1 MGCHSNTK
9 LIVRRQIVP
18 PPLRGARDREE
29 RIGRRFRGHDAGR
42 VGGAHIVSAVSGLN
56 RKTELIIQNFLIR
69 IVSQQQFEYQRIFVV
84 ETDHFEQIHL
94 EFLEL
99 ERRLLRETGG
109 IAQLG
114 RVAFRQ
120 HIVCFRHIDQRQ
132 QPGRSDCTAV
142 ARRSAAAAGAS
153 GEVHG
158 GERLFVILNQIE
170 NVGFPV
176 EHHGQ
181 RPGRPLTQC
190 DQVEIVSSGL
200 RRNLKIGAPI
210 GGDVN
215 SRDFGNG
222 RRKRHGRGAVVFLD
236 EHLVNLALGERVL
249 LELVH
254 VQNLLFIHRLFG
266 ADSRCSCKYRCRD

>member
-1 MGCHSNTK
+1 M
-9 LIVRRQIVP
+9 
-18 PPLRGARDREE
+18 
-29 RIGRRFRGHDAGR
+29 
-42 VGGAHIVSAVSGLN
+42 
-56 RKTELIIQNFLIR
+56 
-69 IVSQQQFEYQRIFVV
+69 V
-84 ETDHFEQIHL
+84 ETDHFEQVHL

-109 IAQLG
+109 VAQLG

-132 QPGRSDCTAV
+132 QPGRSDRA
-142 ARRSAAAAGAS
+142 AAASRSAAAAGAS

-158 GERLFVILNQIE
+158 GERLFVILNQVK

-190 DQVEIVSSGL
+190 DQVEIVSPGL
-200 RRNLKIGAPI
+200 RRNLEIGAPI
-210 GGDVN
+210 GGDVHP
-215 SRDFGNG
+215 SDLGDG
-222 RRKRHGRGAVVFLD
+222 RRKRHGRGAIVFLD
-236 EHLVNLALGERVL
+236 EHLVNLPLGERVL

-266 ADSRCSCKYRCRD
+266 ADSRCSCKYRCSD

>member
-1 MGCHSNTK
+1 M
-9 LIVRRQIVP
+9 
-18 PPLRGARDREE
+18 
-29 RIGRRFRGHDAGR
+29 
-42 VGGAHIVSAVSGLN
+42 
-56 RKTELIIQNFLIR
+56 
-69 IVSQQQFEYQRIFVV
+69 V
-84 ETDHFEQIHL
+84 ETDHFEQVHL

-109 IAQLG
+109 VAQLG

-132 QPGRSDCTAV
+132 QPGRSDRA
-142 ARRSAAAAGAS
+142 AAPRRSAAAAGAS

-190 DQVEIVSSGL
+190 DQVEIVSPGL
-200 RRNLKIGAPI
+200 RRNLKIGAPVD
-210 GGDVN
+210 GNVN
-215 SRDFGNG
+215 SRDFGDGG
-222 RRKRHGRGAVVFLD
+222 RKGHGRGAVVFLD

-254 VQNLLFIHRLFG
+254 VQNLLFIRRFFG